1 MEKIGLDELKK
12 IQLEILDELHHY
24 CLAEN
29 LTYFLS
35 SGTLIG
41 AVRHKGYIPWD
52 DDIDLYMPR
61 ESYERFL
68 FNYKDPTGRY
78 KVNEVRSN
86 EGFTQ
91 SFIKMEDTHTL
102 LVNPKAVEKKPL
114 GINIDVFPID
124 FVSDNNVVLYT
135 KFYLKKW
142 LYNLSTAKSTPLS
155 ALSLYPSASWR
166 MFVRMSRLLP
176 FSASQINKFII
187 RMVKRTR
194 PAQRVCNIAGNGPL
208 KVRGCFAA
216 SSIASSVD
224 IEFEGKQYKTM
235 VGYRDYLSHTYGD
248 YMKLPPVEQR
258 IPSHQGDA
266 YIK

>member
-1 MEKIGLDELKK
+1 MIDLAEMRK
-12 IQLEILDELHHY
+12 IQLEILDELHRY
-24 CLAEN
+24 CEEQQ

-68 FNYKDPTGRY
+68 FNYKDISGRF
-78 KVNEVRSN
+78 KVNEVRLN

-91 SFIKMEDTHTL
+91 SFIKMEDTYTL
-102 LVNPKAVEKKPL
+102 LIDPKTIEKKSL
-114 GINIDVFPID
+114 GINIDIFPID
-124 FVSDNNVVLYT
+124 FVSDNKIILYT

-142 LYNLSTAKSTPLS
+142 LYYLSSAKNIPLKALPLYQSISWRLFVLFSKLIPLS
-155 ALSLYPSASWR
+155 ACK
-166 MFVRMSRLLP
+166 
-176 FSASQINKFII
+176 INKLII
-187 RMVKRTR
+187 YLVKRTR
-194 PAQRVCNIAGNGPL
+194 PARLVCNIAGCGPL
-208 KVRGCFAA
+208 KVSGCFDA
-216 SSIASSVD
+216 SSIASSIN

-235 VGYRDYLSHTYGD
+235 VGYQDYLTHTYGN
-248 YMKLPPVEQR
+248 YMKLPPIEQR
-258 IPSHQGDA
+258 IPSHQSNA